1 MEDKLENQYFASL
14 YANEKA
20 FIVQTKSGFR
30 LLMLDTLF
38 PPHILPPNVDDNLL
52 GQAISQALK
61 NSRTFKYGSEE
72 CKNFFDP
79 VQRVQRYNQWVDH
92 IRETLGYKTKS
103 AFFRRMMM
111 CGITMNSK
119 EIIIS
124 PNKHIRSD
132 AWEGIDEKDIIM
144 PADSNY
150 VEIGQGAKQA
160 LSYCK

>member
-1 MEDKLENQYFASL
+1 MENKLENQYFASL

-20 FIVQTKSGFR
+20 FVVQTQSGFR

-38 PPHILPPNVDDNLL
+38 PPHILLPDIDNNLL
-52 GQAISQALK
+52 GQAVFKALK

-72 CKNFFDP
+72 YKNFFEP
-79 VQRVQRYNQWVDH
+79 KQRVQRYNQWVDH
-92 IRETLGYKTKS
+92 VQETLGYKTKS
-103 AFFRRMMM
+103 ALFRKMMM
-111 CGITMNSK
+111 CSINMNSK
-119 EIIIS
+119 EIVIS

-144 PADSNY
+144 PADSNCL
-150 VEIGQGAKQA
+150 EIGLGVKQA

>member
-1 MEDKLENQYFASL
+1 MEDKCENKYFASL

-20 FIVQTKSGFR
+20 FIVQTESGFR

-38 PPHILPPNVDDNLL
+38 PPHILFPDVDNNLL
-52 GQAISQALK
+52 GQAVFQALK
-61 NSRTFKYGSEE
+61 NSRTFEYGSKEY
-72 CKNFFDP
+72 KNFFDP

-103 AFFRRMMM
+103 AFFRKMMM
-111 CGITMNSK
+111 CSIEMDSK
-119 EIIIS
+119 EIVIS

-132 AWEGIDEKDIIM
+132 AWEGIDGKDIII
-144 PADSNY
+144 PVDRNY
-150 VEIGQGAKQA
+150 SEIGQGAKQA

>member
-1 MEDKLENQYFASL
+1 MEDKCENKYFASL

-20 FIVQTKSGFR
+20 FIVQTESGFR

-38 PPHILPPNVDDNLL
+38 PPHILFPDVDNNLL
-52 GQAISQALK
+52 GQAVFQALK
-61 NSRTFKYGSEE
+61 NSRTFEYGSKEY
-72 CKNFFDP
+72 KNFFDP

-103 AFFRRMMM
+103 ALFRRMMM

-124 PNKHIRSD
+124 PQQTYQIRCV
-132 AWEGIDEKDIIM
+132 GR
-144 PADSNY
+144 Y
-150 VEIGQGAKQA
+150 
-160 LSYCK
+160 